1 MSEENLHEKWVPDVA
16 EREAP
21 ETPDQE
27 WVPGHTD
34 SEGAPDQEWLP
45 EHATFAGMER
55 LSKHEYR
62 CEFCS
67 GKVPATRPAV
77 EEHQATHA

>member
-16 EREAP
+16 ERESP
-21 ETPDQE
+21 ET
-27 WVPGHTD
+27 
-34 SEGAPDQEWLP
+34 PDQEWLP

-55 LSKHEYR
+55 LSKHHYR

-67 GKVPATRPAV
+67 GKVPATRTAV

>member
-1 MSEENLHEKWVPDVA
+1 MSEENLHEKWVPEVA
-16 EREAP
+16 DREGLEA
-21 ETPDQE
+21 PDQE
-27 WVPGHTD
+27 WVPDHAEAG
-34 SEGAPDQEWLP
+34 GAPNQDWLP

-67 GKVPATRPAV
+67 GKVPATQAAV
-77 EEHQATHA
+77 DEHRATHA